1 MEVVIAILLF
11 LGGLALG
18 ASTSTPADPGTTV
31 GCTPQV
37 AEPPARACR
46 PGAESP
52 VQRDLTRPH
61 VEPDATPADPLPPAA
76 PGRATP

>member
-1 MEVVIAILLF
+1 MEAVIAILLF

-18 ASTSTPADPGTTV
+18 ASTSSPSDAGTTV
-31 GCTPQV
+31 GSAVQ
-37 AEPPARACR
+37 AIEHPARACR

-52 VQRDLTRPH
+52 AQRDLMGPH
-61 VEPDATPADPLPPAA
+61 VEPGATLADPQPTVE

>member
-31 GCTPQV
+31 GPTPQV
-37 AEPPARACR
+37 TEPPARACR

-61 VEPDATPADPLPPAA
+61 VEPGA
-76 PGRATP
+76 PTAHAQPTAEP